1 MGDAG
6 LFGPGS
12 LTWRINREGV
22 LLLGGGRALILQ
34 VAHPLVAAGVA
45 AYSNY
50 REDPWGRLYRTLDIT
65 TRIVFGDTETARE
78 ASGRLERMHSR
89 VRGETTEPG
98 GDRKSTRLNSS
109 HANTPYAVFCL
120 KKQSTTSS
128 SSSTS
133 SSSPSKQSDSIASSL
148 GLTSTRADRP
158 AS

>member
-1 MGDAG
+1 MIRQPPKSALFPYATLYESASDDTPAPRRPHQDRSWHDRHGDLRRSARAPRRRTAG
-6 LFGPGS
+6 
-12 LTWRINREGV
+12 
-22 LLLGGGRALILQ
+22 
-34 VAHPLVAAGVA
+34 AAGADA
-45 AYSNY
+45 A
-50 REDPWGRLYRTLDIT
+50 RGHPRGRPRRGGQRLD
-65 TRIVFGDTETARE
+65 A
-78 ASGRLERMHSR
+78 
-89 VRGETTEPG
+89 
-98 GDRKSTRLNSS
+98 KSTRLNSI